1 MCVCVC
7 GFFWKYKEISKKV
20 FPRVSTRNNVPEKK
34 SFMAAYV
41 QKSVLNFKNLFFSL
55 RFDFIHAQKKK
66 KKKKSMERNLEEDD
80 IKG

>member
-1 MCVCVC
+1 MCVCVWG

-41 QKSVLNFKNLFFSL
+41 QKSVLNFKNLFFFSL
-55 RFDFIHAQKKK
+55 RFDFIHAQE
-66 KKKKSMERNLEEDD
+66 KKKKSMERNLEENDV
-80 IKG
+80 KG